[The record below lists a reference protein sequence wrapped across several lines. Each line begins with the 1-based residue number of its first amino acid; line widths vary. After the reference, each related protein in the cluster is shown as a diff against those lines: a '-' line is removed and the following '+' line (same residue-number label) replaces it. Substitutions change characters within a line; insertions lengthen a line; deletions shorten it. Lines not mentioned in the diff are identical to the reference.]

1 LRRLPTLGFTPSQAF
16 GVGHSAA
23 NAARFIPCRPA
34 PCDGVGFA
42 CRFSFAL
49 ARGVG
54 HRRMNSVRL
63 PPLDCVSEQA
73 RRVGHWIAFP
83 ACEDEQSLAP
93 VGRAH
98 FLRRKESHRK
108 AVAHAD
114 QVSGDFGKSEA
125 EMVRD
130 IFEEHEGWFA
140 FADNSR
146 DLRPQMPWVVRTA
159 PPSGDGEWL
168 ARIAS
173 KEDVHAITPA
183 SAVEGGNVV
192 PDRSPI
198 QGRVFH
204 PGHEDGRSIGFPLD
218 VTHTAVSADCEVQRE
233 IESGGAGAKR
243 QPEERAT
250 VASRIASGGM

>member
-1 LRRLPTLGFTPSQAF
+1 MPEQ
-16 GVGHSAA
+16 
-23 NAARFIPCRPA
+23 
-34 PCDGVGFA
+34 
-42 CRFSFAL
+42 

-54 HRRMNSVRL
+54 H
-63 PPLDCVSEQA
+63 CV
-73 RRVGHWIAFP
+73 AFP
-83 ACEDEQSLAP
+83 AGEDEQSLAAM
-93 VGRAH
+93 GRAS
-98 FLRRKESHRK
+98 FRRRKETRRK
-108 AVAHAD
+108 AVAHAC
-114 QVSGDFGKSEA
+114 QVCGDFGKSEA

-130 IFEEHEGWFA
+130 VFEKHEGRFA
-140 FADNSR
+140 FPDNSR
-146 DLRPQMPWVVRTA
+146 DVRPEMPWVVRPA
-159 PPSGDGEWL
+159 PPPGDGEWL
-168 ARIAS
+168 ARITR
-173 KEDVHAITPA
+173 KEDVHATAPA

-204 PGHEDGRSIGFPLD
+204 PGHEYCRGIGFPFD